1 MWNWSYG
8 DGTWF
13 NTTDSAL
20 RNVSKTYNT
29 PGSYVAQLTVSNS
42 GGSNTTIP
50 GTAIMATPG
59 VGSTLGEAVDALK
72 YIWTTG
78 GNADWFAE
86 NSVYYYD
93 KDAAQSGKIT
103 HSQASYLNTTVTGS
117 GTLRFWWKVSSEYYY
132 DYLRFYIDG
141 VQQTRISGTT
151 DWRQQSYSLGP
162 GTHTVEWRYTK
173 NGGTTRGSDG
183 GWVDKVEFSP
193 NGITVM
199 TPNGGETWQQGSAQ
213 TITWQYAGNLG
224 SYVKIELL
232 KGTAVNQVIASG
244 TSIGSGGSG
253 SRSWM
258 VPYNQG
264 SGSDYKIRITST
276 SNAGYTDT
284 SDTNFTIS
292 AGPPIT
298 VVSPNGGENWHRES
312 TYTIRWQYSGSPGSY
327 VKIELLNGTAVSRV
341 ISSSTPIGTSGS
353 GSKSWTIPSMQNLGT
368 NYKIRIT
375 STNDPT
381 IADTSNMP
389 FTISRRVDYTI
400 NPFD

>member
-1 MWNWSYG
+1 M
-8 DGTWF
+8 
-13 NTTDSAL
+13 
-20 RNVSKTYNT
+20 
-29 PGSYVAQLTVSNS
+29 
-42 GGSNTTIP
+42 
-50 GTAIMATPG
+50 
-59 VGSTLGEAVDALK
+59 
-72 YIWTTG
+72 
-78 GNADWFAE
+78 
-86 NSVYYYD
+86 
-93 KDAAQSGKIT
+93 
-103 HSQASYLNTTVTGS
+103 
-117 GTLRFWWKVSSEYYY
+117 LRFWWKVSSEYYY

-389 FTISRRVDYTI
+389 FTIIRRVDYTI